1 MRHDTAPVG
10 RHAQCLLFMSEC
22 K

>member
-1 MRHDTAPVG
+1 MRHDTAQVG
-10 RHAQCLLFMSEC
+10 SHTQCLLFMSEC